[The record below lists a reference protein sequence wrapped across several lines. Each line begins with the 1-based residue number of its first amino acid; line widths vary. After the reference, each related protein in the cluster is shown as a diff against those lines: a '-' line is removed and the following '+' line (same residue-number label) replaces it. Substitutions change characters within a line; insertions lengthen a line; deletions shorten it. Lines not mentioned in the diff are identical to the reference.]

1 MAYGSGVRVAHISD
15 CFAPRVGGIE
25 TQVAALAGEQ
35 RCAGD
40 HVRIITATPGPQ
52 MDDVT
57 RISVPLPADIPV
69 HPRNKANIV
78 RVLTEQACDVLHVH
92 MGAVSPFAWGAI
104 RAGRQLGIPTLV
116 TVHSMWG
123 VISRR
128 AYGFGARSLDR
139 PGIHI
144 AAVSNAA
151 ARTIARALPDAG
163 PISITP
169 NGIDPLPWRT
179 TVEPSPDEPFHVV
192 TVMRL
197 APRKRLGA
205 LLRIF
210 RTVAERRPG
219 AHLTIIGDGPHRG
232 VGERRARSMPVTF
245 TGRMDRVGIRD
256 VFETA
261 HVYVQPSV
269 YESFGIAAL
278 EARCA
283 GLPVV
288 ARSGSGVDAFI
299 HDGFEGFLVPSDD
312 AMQSLLSNV
321 DSFELQRIRHHNMTT
336 DPPVTWRDVLPM
348 VRHAYCIAG
357 AH

>member
-1 MAYGSGVRVAHISD
+1 VAYGSGVRVAHVSD

-25 TQVAALAGEQ
+25 TQVAALAREQ

-40 HVRIITATPGPQ
+40 EVRIITATPGPP

-69 HPRNKANIV
+69 HPRNKASIV
-78 RVLTEQACDVLHVH
+78 RALTDQACDVLHVH
-92 MGAVSPFAWGAI
+92 MGAVSPFAWGAV

-123 VISRR
+123 GISRR
-128 AYGFGARSLDR
+128 AYGLGARTLDR
-139 PGIHI
+139 PNIHV

-151 ARTIARALPDAG
+151 ARAIARALPDVG

-169 NGIDPLPWRT
+169 NGIDPAPWRT
-179 TVEPSPDEPFHVV
+179 SVEPPEDEPLHVV

-210 RTVAERRPG
+210 RTVAEQRPG
-219 AHLTIIGDGPHRG
+219 SHLTIIGDGPQRG
-232 VGERRARSMPVTF
+232 AGERRARSMPVTF
-245 TGRMDRVGIRD
+245 AGRLDLGGIRRI
-256 VFETA
+256 FETA

-269 YESFGIAAL
+269 HESFGIAAL

-288 ARSGSGVDAFI
+288 ARSGSGVDAFV
-299 HDGFEGFLVPSDD
+299 HDGFEGFLVSSDD
-312 AMQSLLSNV
+312 AMQSLLTSV
-321 DSFELQRIRHHNMTT
+321 EASELHRIRHHNMTT

-348 VRHAYCIAG
+348 VRHAYCLAG
-357 AH
+357 AD

>member
-1 MAYGSGVRVAHISD
+1 M
-15 CFAPRVGGIE
+15 GGIE
-25 TQVAALAGEQ
+25 TQVAALAREQ

-40 HVRIITATPGPQ
+40 EVRIITATPGPP
-52 MDDVT
+52 MEAVT
-57 RISVPLPADIPV
+57 RISVPLPADLPV
-69 HPRNKANIV
+69 HPRNKARIL
-78 RVLTEQACDVLHVH
+78 RTLTEQACDVLHVH
-92 MGAVSPFAWGAI
+92 MGAVSPFAWGAV
-104 RAGRQLGIPTLV
+104 RAGGQLGIPILV

-123 VISRR
+123 GISRL
-128 AYGFGARSLDR
+128 AYGMSARALDR

-144 AAVSNAA
+144 AAVSNVA
-151 ARTIARALPDAG
+151 ARAIARALPGAG

-169 NGIDPLPWRT
+169 NGIDPMPWRT
-179 TVEPSPDEPFHVV
+179 EVAPAPDEPLHVV

-210 RTVAERRPG
+210 RTVADQRPG
-219 AHLTIIGDGPHRG
+219 AHLTIIGDGPQRG
-232 VGERRARSMPVTF
+232 AGERRARAMPVTF
-245 TGRMDRVGIRD
+245 AGQMDSTGIRD

-261 HVYVQPSV
+261 HVYVQPSEH
-269 YESFGIAAL
+269 ESFGIAAL

-288 ARSGSGVDAFI
+288 ARRGSGVDAFI

-312 AMQSLLSNV
+312 AMQCLLSTV
-321 DSFELQRIRHHNMTT
+321 GSSDLQRIRHHNMTT

-348 VRHAYCIAG
+348 VRRAYGLAG